1 MVLRRKKV
9 TAVLAASFALS
20 TVLAAC
26 GSSDSDGG
34 GGSKSNDGGTIK
46 IGNWTSVTGTGFAF
60 TAPQAKSAIDA
71 AISSINAAGGVN
83 GRKLELV
90 FCDEKFDPN
99 QEVSC
104 ARQMVSEKVSAVVA
118 PEVFFGQGSVAVV
131 ERANIPML
139 GSQALSPEAEYTCKT
154 CFPLGGSY
162 SWYWGAD
169 YALLK
174 AGVKKF
180 AILGNDN
187 GTSNAATK
195 IALDGLKAAGVTD
208 VKVVNASPEAT
219 DVAPQ
224 AVQAIAGGTDGVIL
238 TTSPQLQT
246 KAIGALRDAGFTGK
260 IGTLTD
266 LLSQEAID
274 SLGDKA
280 EGVLLS
286 SQVAFPNDPNNAGA
300 KEFAADMEKYAPDA
314 VQDTLAVAAWAAVK
328 LFASIAETADSYDA
342 AGILEAVKNADVSAE
357 DAPALGGY
365 TVKGVTSPVKEAPQL
380 FITNSQIGVVKDG
393 AIVPEGQ
400 IFDSFKVLSD
410 WKSSN

>member
-1 MVLRRKKV
+1 MFLRRRKV
-9 TAVLAASFALS
+9 TFVLAAAVALS

-26 GSSDSDGG
+26 GSSEDESGTSDA
-34 GGSKSNDGGTIK
+34 NDGGTIK

-60 TAPQAKSAIDA
+60 TAPQAKA
-71 AISSINAAGGVN
+71 AIEAAVSSINAAGGVK
-83 GRKLELV
+83 GHDLELV

-99 QEVSC
+99 QEVAC
-104 ARQMVSEKVSAVVA
+104 AREMVTEKVSAVVA
-118 PEVFFGQGSVAVV
+118 PEVFFGQGSIPIV
-131 ERANIPML
+131 ERANIPLL
-139 GSQALSPEAEYTCKT
+139 GSQALSPDSEYTCKT
-154 CFPLGGSY
+154 CYPLGGSY
-162 SWYWGAD
+162 SWYWGVD
-169 YALLK
+169 YAMLK
-174 AGVKKF
+174 AGVTKF

-195 IALDGLKAAGVTD
+195 IALDGLEAAGVTD

-224 AVQAIAGGTDGVIL
+224 AVQAIAGGVDGVIL

-266 LLSQEAID
+266 LLSQDAID

-286 SQVAFPNDPNNAGA
+286 SQVAFPTDTTNAGA
-300 KEFAADMEKYAPDA
+300 KEFTADMAKYAPNE

-342 AGILEAVKNADVSAE
+342 AGILEAIQNADVSADE
-357 DAPALGGY
+357 APALGGF
-365 TVKGVTSPVKEAPQL
+365 TVKGVTSPVPEAPQL
-380 FITNSQIGVVKDG
+380 FITNSQIGVVENGVAKH
-393 AIVPEGQ
+393 EGP
-400 IFDSFKVLSD
+400 IIDTFEALSN
-410 WKSSN
+410 WQSSN